1 MNPVRRG
8 KRTRRLRSPGAP
20 GACAAAVQAAA
31 LALCLFSSSA
41 CQRDASATLERG
53 DRLLA
58 LGQHKPAIVE
68 YQAALNLEPN
78 AHAHRG
84 LGLAFEAL
92 SAFAEA
98 ERHLQSALDAKPGDA
113 DARVALARV
122 STRFGRYEKA
132 RAELLTAIEQNP
144 EHDGAVLL
152 LGVYAETRP
161 QVQQAIDRLE
171 SHIERR
177 RRLGHSVTHETQ
189 LVLADLLARINQA
202 EAADR
207 LRENIRYTPLGNTPL
222 TLELARASSDRDNH
236 QLARQLLLPLVDR
249 HPSEGG
255 AWEAL
260 AISALEL
267 GHIGDAREAMKH
279 LAGRA
284 RELDVRLLSAR
295 LGLASGL
302 ETAPTSELRA
312 MLADLAPDRAH
323 DRARIRRVLAGAL
336 IEQRH
341 HAEAE
346 SELAA
351 LLTEAPRDI
360 EGNLMLAELHLAQ
373 GKREQAA
380 QRLSALTEH
389 HGRLARAYEL
399 LGRAHLGD
407 AQLEAAEQAFR
418 RLWELAPHEPEA
430 RYWLAVTLSRRD
442 QLDQSRRLLEGNLKR
457 FATHGDSLRALALVL
472 EQRSGERAARD
483 FIVAHAKQYADSPE
497 IAAIEGAWLMQHDD
511 PERALAAYRRALVL
525 DPSYFPVVAALSQF
539 YARHDK
545 SDLAHSVVEGA
556 LAHSPKEL
564 PLLLLAARITS
575 DLRRYDQARE
585 YSERALELN
594 PDHPLALAEL
604 ASLHAE
610 GFRDIPRARELAA
623 RAYAAAP
630 ARAEVLDALGW
641 VTHLGGDPEHALPHL
656 EQAAEQEPHNPRVL
670 YHLGA
675 ALLSAGRATA
685 ANAKLGL
692 VLRLDPLFPTAEEI
706 RVLLARR

>member
-1 MNPVRRG
+1 MRCGER
-8 KRTRRLRSPGAP
+8 AP
-20 GACAAAVQAAA
+20 GYRSRGARRACAATAQAAA
-31 LALCLFSSSA
+31 LALCLVSSA
-41 CQRDASATLERG
+41 CRRDASATLERG

-84 LGLAFEAL
+84 LGLAYEAL
-92 SAFAEA
+92 SAFGEA
-98 ERHLQSALDAKPGDA
+98 ERHLQSALDARPGDA

-132 RAELLTAIEQNP
+132 RAELLTALEQQP
-144 EHDGAVLL
+144 DHDAAALL

-161 QVQQAIDRLE
+161 QVQQAIDLLE
-171 SHIERR
+171 SHVTRH
-177 RRLGHSVTHETQ
+177 RRLGHSITHETQ
-189 LVLADLLARINQA
+189 LVLADLLARINQV
-202 EAADR
+202 EDADK
-207 LRENIRYTPLGNTPL
+207 LRENIRYTPLGNSRL
-222 TLELARASSDRDNH
+222 TLDLARASSDRGNH
-236 QLARQLLLPLVDR
+236 ELARQLLLPLVDR
-249 HPSEGG
+249 HPSDSN
-255 AWEAL
+255 AWQAL
-260 AISALEL
+260 ATSAIEL

-279 LAGRA
+279 LGGRA

-295 LGLASGL
+295 LGLANGL
-302 ETAPTSELRA
+302 ETAPTSELRG
-312 MLADLAPDRAH
+312 MLADLLPERTH

-336 IEQRH
+336 IHQRH

-346 SELAA
+346 SELSA
-351 LLTEAPRDI
+351 LLTELPRDI

-373 GKREQAA
+373 GKCEEAVRL
-380 QRLSALTEH
+380 LSALTEH

-399 LGRAHLGD
+399 LGRAHLD
-407 AQLEAAEQAFR
+407 NRRLEPAEQAFR

-430 RYWLAVTLSRRD
+430 RYWLAVTLRRRE
-442 QLDQSRRLLEGNLKR
+442 QLDQARRLLEGNLKR
-457 FATHGDSLRALALVL
+457 FATHADSLTALGEVL
-472 EQRSGERAARD
+472 EQRSGVGAARD

-497 IAAIEGAWLMQHDD
+497 VAAIEARWLMQHDD
-511 PERALAAYRRALVL
+511 PERALAAYRRTLVL
-525 DPSYFPVVAALSQF
+525 DPSYFPAVAALSHF

-545 SDLAHSVVEGA
+545 SNLAYSVIEGA
-556 LAHSPKEL
+556 LAHSPKDL

-575 DLRRYDQARE
+575 DLRRYDQARD
-585 YSERALELN
+585 YSERALQLN

-610 GFRDIPRARELAA
+610 GFRDIRRAKELAA

-630 ARAEVLDALGW
+630 ARPEVLDALGW
-641 VTHLGGDPEHALPHL
+641 VTHLGGAPEQALPHL
-656 EQAAEQEPHNPRVL
+656 EEAAQQEPANPRVL

-675 ALLSAGRATA
+675 ALSGAGRAAA
-685 ANAKLGL
+685 ANTKLAL
-692 VLRLDPLFPTAEEI
+692 VLSLDPLFPTAEEI